1 MKENKNISKVLWG
14 LLLIIAAIYIIV
26 SRYTGF
32 PRINVFKLLLTIL
45 FVFMII
51 EGMRTIDFYKILL

>member
-32 PRINVFKLLLTIL
+32 P
-45 FVFMII
+45 
-51 EGMRTIDFYKILL
+51 E